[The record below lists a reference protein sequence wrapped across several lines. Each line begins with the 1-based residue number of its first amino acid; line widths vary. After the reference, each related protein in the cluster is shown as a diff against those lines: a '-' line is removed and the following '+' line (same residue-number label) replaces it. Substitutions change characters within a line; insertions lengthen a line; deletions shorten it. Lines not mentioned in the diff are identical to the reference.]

1 MRNQYVRETLLSL
14 NTQNNPTLDMFFSD
28 NNINVIQKSLIQEV
42 KKKTGHSIGR
52 QSCGEIYTVM
62 KYVYVNNAK
71 MMKDLN
77 KEINLLNNFVLHELI
92 PMVSSNVLQYMQ
104 YMKDINSMH
113 KPLDYGTATS
123 IKGQNSLEQK
133 F

>member
-14 NTQNNPTLDMFFSD
+14 NTQNNPTLDKFFGD
-28 NNINVIQKSLIQEV
+28 ENIHVLQKGLMNEI
-42 KKKTGHSIGR
+42 KKKTGYKIGR

-62 KYVYVNNAK
+62 KYVYVNNSK
-71 MMKDLN
+71 LMKDVN
-77 KEINLLNNFVLHELI
+77 EEINMLNNFVLHELI

-113 KPLDYGTATS
+113 KPLEYGTSTS
-123 IKGQNSLEQK
+123 IKGQNSLEQR